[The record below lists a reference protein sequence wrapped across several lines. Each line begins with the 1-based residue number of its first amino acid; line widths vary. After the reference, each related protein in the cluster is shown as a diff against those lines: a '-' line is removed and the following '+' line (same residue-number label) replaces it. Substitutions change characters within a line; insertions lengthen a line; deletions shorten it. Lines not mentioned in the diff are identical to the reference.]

1 MADKDAKTQEPTDK
15 KLADAREKG
24 DTPTAPEMRHA
35 VMLVA
40 MIVVAGSMGASALA
54 RLAPLFVRLWGSAG
68 DYPLTADGAHDFAT
82 AILLRVAVA
91 LAPLFALL
99 TAFALLTLFGAGLP
113 TLSWSRVGIKWS
125 KLSPVAGLGRMFGM
139 RALVEFAKTLAKLIA
154 VITIALVVVWPKAIG
169 LEQLIGADPGTVGT
183 AAAAIIVAMIKAV
196 ALLVGALAAF
206 DLVYQRRAFTAR
218 MRMSLQ
224 EVKDEH
230 RQSEGDPKI
239 KAKIRAIGMQRARRR
254 MMAAVPTASVVITNP
269 THYAV
274 ALKYDHGGMAAPV
287 VVAKGADDVA
297 LKIREVAKAA
307 GVPIVESPPLA
318 RAIFA
323 SVDIDRPIPI
333 EHYAAV
339 AEIIGHIMRL
349 AQRRR

>member
-1 MADKDAKTQEPTDK
+1 
-15 KLADAREKG
+15 
-24 DTPTAPEMRHA
+24 
-35 VMLVA
+35 
-40 MIVVAGSMGASALA
+40 
-54 RLAPLFVRLWGSAG
+54 
-68 DYPLTADGAHDFAT
+68 
-82 AILLRVAVA
+82 
-91 LAPLFALL
+91 
-99 TAFALLTLFGAGLP
+99 
-113 TLSWSRVGIKWS
+113 
-125 KLSPVAGLGRMFGM
+125 
-139 RALVEFAKTLAKLIA
+139 
-154 VITIALVVVWPKAIG
+154 VWPKAVG
-169 LEQLIGADPGTVGT
+169 LEQLMVADPGTVGT
-183 AAAAIIVAMIKAV
+183 AAAAIILAMIKAV
-196 ALLVGALAAF
+196 ALLVGALALF

-218 MRMSLQ
+218 MRMSLL
-224 EVKDEH
+224 EIKDEH

-254 MMAAVPTASVVITNP
+254 MMAAVPTASVIITNP

-297 LKIREVAKAA
+297 LKIREVAKAN
-307 GVPIVESPPLA
+307 GVPIVESPVLA